1 MSSRFVYRSLQSI
14 SGFSE
19 GTLRNVNS
27 LFLSLPVTFFLRLMS
42 TFCPFLACFVSPN
55 CLCYQSL
62 TTCMRYPALCPHTPC
77 PVKCLVFTHLTVVTI
92 SVFDSD

>member
-1 MSSRFVYRSLQSI
+1 MSSPFVYRSLQSI

-19 GTLRNVNS
+19 GTLRHANS
-27 LFLSLPVTFFLRLMS
+27 HFFSLPVSFFLRLMS
-42 TFCPFLACFVSPN
+42 TFCPFSSEFCEPE
-55 CLCYQSL
+55 LCMLSKS

-77 PVKCLVFTHLTVVTI
+77 PVKCLVFTHSTVVTI